1 MDRPTRTYVIP
12 ARADAIRRLT
22 WLAVAL
28 LIWAGVIFA
37 KIIKLQVLS
46 HEKYAALATHQQR
59 HLVALPAP
67 RGSLWDRN
75 GQPLAMS
82 APVDSVFV
90 NPLRLPDLEIAADI
104 LAPILS
110 LDRAETFQKLQ
121 NALDNERGFLWI
133 KRKISRTESERL
145 RSLRLEWIEF
155 QIESHRYYPKGSLAA
170 HLLGA
175 VDHEEKGTAGIELSL
190 EKDLRGRAGKARL
203 LTDVQRRG
211 IESETSSE
219 PVAGQDLTLTID
231 ERIQF
236 AAERDLKE
244 AVETN
249 RCTSGSVVVM
259 DPRTGEVLA
268 MASYPTFDPSKPPEP
283 GMDGSERFN
292 HAVSVPY
299 EPGSVFKVITL
310 AAALETT
317 ALTPESPINCG
328 GGILRL
334 PGRVIHEAK
343 NGYGSLTMAQVLE
356 KSSNIG
362 AVQIGMKVGREN
374 LLDYVKRFGFGK
386 QAGLPL
392 PAESG
397 GVVRPVERWGT
408 TSLASIAMGHE
419 VSTTTVQLAQAVSV
433 VANGGLLVKPR
444 LVLRRAR
451 GPVPVLERSA
461 DTPKRVLKAETAIT
475 MRQMMEGVVL
485 HGTGTR
491 ARLNGWTSG
500 GKTGSAQIFDLAA
513 KRYTH
518 KYNSSFMGF
527 APVTNPAISVVV
539 TLNGAAEFGA
549 KLAAPIF
556 RSVATEALRV
566 LDTPKDLPEQP
577 EKTPAL
583 AKKAKPLVEEA
594 ADDDLAIADLDSG
607 TSVLEERGDDGPRV
621 PNFRGKSMRAVGE
634 EAAALGL
641 PVVFDGSGTASA
653 QAPTP
658 GSILHPGERVRVEF
672 KR

>member
-1 MDRPTRTYVIP
+1 M
-12 ARADAIRRLT
+12 T
-22 WLAVAL
+22 WLALVL
-28 LIWAGVIFA
+28 LVWAGIIFA
-37 KIIKLQVLS
+37 RIVKLQVIS
-46 HEKYAALATHQQR
+46 HEKYAALAARQQR
-59 HLVALPAP
+59 RLVTLPAP

-90 NPLRLPDLEIAADI
+90 NPLRLPDIQIAADI

-110 LDRAETFQKLQ
+110 LDRAETFEKLQ

-155 QIESHRYYPKGSLAA
+155 QTESQRYYPKGSLAA
-170 HLLGA
+170 HVLGA
-175 VDHEEKGTAGIELSL
+175 VDHEEKGNAGIEMAL
-190 EKDLRGRAGKARL
+190 EKDLHGRAGIARL

-236 AAERDLKE
+236 AAERDLKD
-244 AVETN
+244 AVEAH

-259 DPRTGEVLA
+259 DPQTGEVLA
-268 MASYPTFDPSKPPEP
+268 LASYPAFDPSKPPEP
-283 GMDGSERFN
+283 WMDGTERFN
-292 HAVSVPY
+292 HAVSVPF

-317 ALTPESPINCG
+317 ALTPETPINCG

-343 NGYGSLTMAQVLE
+343 NGYGSLTMSQVLE

-362 AVQIGMKVGREN
+362 AIQIGMKVGREN
-374 LLDYVKRFGFGK
+374 LLEYVKRFGFGT
-386 QAGLPL
+386 QSGLPL

-397 GVVRPVERWGT
+397 GVVRPIKRWGT

-419 VSTTTVQLAQAVSV
+419 VSATTVQLAQAVSV
-433 VANGGLLVKPR
+433 VANGGLLIKPR

-451 GPVPVLERSA
+451 GGKPVADRSA
-461 DTPKRVLKAETAIT
+461 NPPKRALKAETAIA
-475 MRQMMEGVVL
+475 MRRMMERVVL
-485 HGTGTR
+485 HGTGSK
-491 ARLNGWTSG
+491 ARLDGWTSG
-500 GKTGSAQIFDLAA
+500 GKTGSAQIFDLAS

-518 KYNSSFMGF
+518 KYNASFMGF
-527 APVTNPAISVVV
+527 APVTNPAIAVVV
-539 TLNGAAEFGA
+539 TLNGAAEFGG
-549 KLAAPIF
+549 KLAAPVF
-556 RSVATEALRV
+556 RSVAMEALRV

-577 EKTPAL
+577 EGE
-583 AKKAKPLVEEA
+583 AKESIEAEENIE
-594 ADDDLAIADLDSG
+594 DDLAIAGLG
-607 TSVLEERGDDGPRV
+607 AGASVLEDGVEDGPRV
-621 PNFRGKSMRAVGE
+621 PNFRGKSMRAVVE

-641 PVVFDGSGTASA
+641 PVLFDGSGTARV
-653 QAPTP
+653 QAPVP
-658 GSILHPGERVRVEF
+658 GSVLRPGERIRVEF